1 MLRNLARGAGLLG
14 LFCLSGLLTACSLA
28 GSIQHAAVDYNATVA
43 NYNDQTLIY
52 TVLRARD
59 EAPINILALSTITGA
74 LNFQA
79 GVGNAAAFN
88 GPNGT
93 GPRFTTT
100 TTPAVATSSSPT
112 WSMASLNTRGFMLGI
127 IQPISPMYVVSKW
140 DTGID
145 REFLLRLLI
154 KSINVQEDG
163 QYRSY
168 LNDPD
173 SPAELQEFTS
183 RLHAWIPHMSMRALT
198 VIEPLGP
205 AYDPSPITRT
215 NETWSNAKKP
225 HVETKVET
233 NDAANPAVDA
243 LLGAYEHLVPLGGGN
258 FYVGNA
264 RSPGGTVTSLQ
275 LYREFAQQ
283 VVLCVPRTALDQG
296 DAAGEEEEAASLSHY
311 ALALKSAAKGGAGKE
326 GSEAAGGG
334 GQAALNSI
342 HGGISAGRAA
352 IPEASLATNLKAER
366 IAAVLPLAACGR
378 NELVLPQYTEE
389 ENSKNSGTYNHIEW
403 RSIAEVIQ
411 YLGAILRAGN
421 GSGAWTE
428 TGVDGATTRHVVF
441 ALARDGAAGFTRVE
455 YRGDRY
461 VIRTPAD
468 DPGAAVRD
476 HSLQAL
482 SLLNELVST
491 AKVSSDI
498 PNTQPIQIIP

>member
-1 MLRNLARGAGLLG
+1 MNLVGRRIGLL
-14 LFCLSGLLTACSLA
+14 CIVSVVVLLCGCSLA
-28 GSIQHAAVDYNATVA
+28 GSIQRSAVDYNATVA
-43 NYNDQTLIY
+43 NYNDQMLIY

-74 LNFQA
+74 LNMQA
-79 GVGNAAAFN
+79 GIGSSTAYNSPGSSASRITSTAI
-88 GPNGT
+88 
-93 GPRFTTT
+93 
-100 TTPAVATSSSPT
+100 PAISTSSSPT

-154 KSINVQEDG
+154 KSINIQEDG
-163 QYRSY
+163 QYHSY

-173 SPAELQEFTS
+173 SPEEMREFTA

-205 AYDPSPITRT
+205 AYNAATITRT
-215 NETWSNAKKP
+215 TETWD
-225 HVETKVET
+225 ETKKSDKPTRVQTSE
-233 NDAANPAVDA
+233 AANPAMDA
-243 LLGAYEHLVPLGGGN
+243 LLGAYEHLVPLGSGSY
-258 FYVGNA
+258 YVGNA
-264 RSPGGTVTSLQ
+264 RSTNGSVQSLQ

-283 VVLCVPRTALDQG
+283 VVLCVPRADLNRDTPEAEDDSAALG
-296 DAAGEEEEAASLSHY
+296 RY
-311 ALALKSAAKGGAGKE
+311 AQALKSAAKSGAVRG
-326 GSEAAGGG
+326 EANSAGQSIANGQRAGGG
-334 GQAALNSI
+334 PEI
-342 HGGISAGRAA
+342 

-378 NELVLPQYTEE
+378 TELVLPQYTED
-389 ENSKNSGTYNHIEW
+389 ENSANSGTYSHIEW

-411 YLGAILRAGN
+411 YLGAVLRAGP
-421 GSGAWTE
+421 AATTWTE
-428 TGVDGATTRHVVF
+428 SSVGGADTTHLLFSVTRHSGQGF
-441 ALARDGAAGFTRVE
+441 ATVA

-461 VIRTPAD
+461 VIHSPAD
-468 DPGAAVRD
+468 TPDAPVKD

>member
-1 MLRNLARGAGLLG
+1 LPIVLLDG
-14 LFCLSGLLTACSLA
+14 CSLA
-28 GSIQHAAVDYNATVA
+28 GSIQRSAVDYNATVA
-43 NYNDQTLIY
+43 NYNDQMLMY

-74 LNFQA
+74 LNLQA
-79 GVGNAAAFN
+79 GIGGSSVYNSPGSSASRIT
-88 GPNGT
+88 GT
-93 GPRFTTT
+93 
-100 TTPAVATSSSPT
+100 AVPTFGTSSSPT
-112 WSMASLNTRGFMLGI
+112 WSMASLNTRGFTLGI

-163 QYRSY
+163 HYRSY

-173 SPAELQEFTS
+173 SPEEMQEFTR

-205 AYDPSPITRT
+205 AYDAQTITRT
-215 NETWSNAKKP
+215 TRTWQDSKNSSGS
-225 HVETKVET
+225 TRVET
-233 NDAANPAVDA
+233 NEAANPAADA
-243 LLGAYEHLVPLGGGN
+243 LLGAYEHLLPLGSGN
-258 FYVGNA
+258 YYVGNA
-264 RSPGGTVTSLQ
+264 RSSDGSVENLQ

-283 VVLCVPRTALDQG
+283 VVLCVPRTDLDRDPDVEKTDSEALK
-296 DAAGEEEEAASLSHY
+296 SY
-311 ALALKSAAKGGAGKE
+311 ALALKAASRNGAGKT
-326 GSEAAGGG
+326 GDPTSS
-334 GQAALNSI
+334 GQLITN
-342 HGGISAGRAA
+342 GTKSAGREV

-366 IAAVLPLAACGR
+366 IAAVLPLAACSR
-378 NELVLPQYTEE
+378 TELVLPQYTEE
-389 ENSKNSGTYNHIEW
+389 ENSANSGTYSHIEW

-411 YLGAILRAGN
+411 YLGAILRAGDAAA
-421 GSGAWTE
+421 SWTE
-428 TGVDGATTRHVVF
+428 SSSYAPDRQHLLFSVTRHTGPGF
-441 ALARDGAAGFTRVE
+441 AEVS

-461 VIRTPAD
+461 VIHSPAD
-468 DPGAAVRD
+468 NPGAAVKD

-491 AKVSSDI
+491 AKVQSDI

>member
-1 MLRNLARGAGLLG
+1 MSALSRLL
-14 LFCLSGLLTACSLA
+14 CVLLPIALLDGCSLA
-28 GSIQHAAVDYNATVA
+28 GSIQRSAVDYNATVA

-79 GVGNAAAFN
+79 GVGSNTAYNSPGSGASRVTSTASPTI
-88 GPNGT
+88 G
-93 GPRFTTT
+93 
-100 TTPAVATSSSPT
+100 TSSSPT

-145 REFLLRLLI
+145 REFLLRLFI
-154 KSINVQEDG
+154 KSIDIQEDG
-163 QYRSY
+163 HYRSY

-173 SPAELQEFTS
+173 SPEEMREFTQ

-205 AYDPSPITRT
+205 AYDAATITRT
-215 NETWSNAKKP
+215 TQTEEDTKKSASSTRVQVNE
-225 HVETKVET
+225 
-233 NDAANPAVDA
+233 AANPAMDA
-243 LLGAYEHLVPLGGGN
+243 LLGAYEHLLPLGSGN
-258 FYVGNA
+258 YYVGNA
-264 RSPGGTVTSLQ
+264 RSPDGDVKSLQ

-283 VVLCVPRTALDQG
+283 VVLCVPRGDLDRDP
-296 DAAGEEEEAASLSHY
+296 DAKTSDSATLRDY
-311 ALALKSAAKGGAGKE
+311 ALALKAASGAGATAKT
-326 GSEAAGGG
+326 
-334 GQAALNSI
+334 
-342 HGGISAGRAA
+342 GRET

-378 NELVLPQYTEE
+378 TELVLPPYTEE
-389 ENSKNSGTYNHIEW
+389 ENSANSGTYNHIEW

-411 YLGAILRAGN
+411 YLGAILRAGDTAATWTESHDATTDSRHLLFSVTRHT
-421 GSGAWTE
+421 GSG
-428 TGVDGATTRHVVF
+428 F
-441 ALARDGAAGFTRVE
+441 AEVS
-455 YRGDRY
+455 YRGERY
-461 VIRTPAD
+461 IIHSPAD
-468 DPGAAVRD
+468 NPGAAVKD

-491 AKVSSDI
+491 AKVQSDI

>member
-1 MLRNLARGAGLLG
+1 MNIVGRRIGMLCVVSLVVLLCG
-14 LFCLSGLLTACSLA
+14 CSLA
-28 GSIQHAAVDYNATVA
+28 SSIQRSAVDYNATVA
-43 NYNDQTLIY
+43 NYNDQTLVY

-74 LNFQA
+74 LNMQA
-79 GVGNAAAFN
+79 GIGSSTAYNSPGSSASRITSTAI
-88 GPNGT
+88 
-93 GPRFTTT
+93 
-100 TTPAVATSSSPT
+100 PAIQTSSSPT

-154 KSINVQEDG
+154 KSINIQEDG
-163 QYRSY
+163 QYHSY

-173 SPAELQEFTS
+173 SPEEMREFTA

-205 AYDPSPITRT
+205 AYDAATITRT
-215 NETWSNAKKP
+215 TETWD
-225 HVETKVET
+225 ETKSSDKPTRVQTHE
-233 NDAANPAVDA
+233 AANPAMDA
-243 LLGAYEHLVPLGGGN
+243 LLGAYEHLVPLGGGSY
-258 FYVGNA
+258 YVGNA
-264 RSPGGTVTSLQ
+264 RSTDGSVQSLQ

-283 VVLCVPRTALDQG
+283 VVLCVPRADLNRDTAE
-296 DAAGEEEEAASLSHY
+296 GEDDSGALGRY
-311 ALALKSAAKGGAGKE
+311 AQALKSAAKSGQR
-326 GSEAAGGG
+326 AGGG
-334 GQAALNSI
+334 PEI
-342 HGGISAGRAA
+342 

-378 NELVLPQYTEE
+378 TELVLPQYTEA
-389 ENSKNSGTYNHIEW
+389 ENSANSGTYSHIEW

-411 YLGAILRAGN
+411 YLGAVLRAGP
-421 GSGAWTE
+421 AATTWTE
-428 TGVDGATTRHVVF
+428 SSAGGADTTHLLFAVTRHSGPGF
-441 ALARDGAAGFTRVE
+441 ATVA

-461 VIRTPAD
+461 VIHSPAD
-468 DPGAAVRD
+468 TPDAAVKD

>member
-1 MLRNLARGAGLLG
+1 MNIVSRRIGLLCVVSLVVALCG
-14 LFCLSGLLTACSLA
+14 CSLA
-28 GSIQHAAVDYNATVA
+28 GSIQRSAVDYNATVA
-43 NYNDQTLIY
+43 NYNDQMLIY

-74 LNFQA
+74 LNMQA
-79 GVGNAAAFN
+79 GIGSSTAYNSPGSSASRITSTAI
-88 GPNGT
+88 
-93 GPRFTTT
+93 
-100 TTPAVATSSSPT
+100 PAISTSSSPT

-154 KSINVQEDG
+154 KSINIQEDG
-163 QYRSY
+163 QYHSY

-173 SPAELQEFTS
+173 SPEEMREFTE

-205 AYDPSPITRT
+205 AYNAAAITRT
-215 NETWSNAKKP
+215 TETWD
-225 HVETKVET
+225 ETKKSGAPTRIET
-233 NDAANPAVDA
+233 RDAPNPAIDA
-243 LLGAYEHLVPLGGGN
+243 LLGAYEHLVPLSGGSY
-258 FYVGNA
+258 YVGNA
-264 RSPGGTVTSLQ
+264 RSTDGSVQSLQ

-283 VVLCVPRTALDQG
+283 VVLCVPRADLNRNTQGAEDDSAALG
-296 DAAGEEEEAASLSHY
+296 RY
-311 ALALKSAAKGGAGKE
+311 AQALKSAAKSGAGR
-326 GSEAAGGG
+326 GEANSAGQSIANGQRAGG
-334 GQAALNSI
+334 
-342 HGGISAGRAA
+342 RPEM

-378 NELVLPQYTEE
+378 TELVLPQYTED
-389 ENSKNSGTYNHIEW
+389 ENSANSGTYSHIEW

-411 YLGAILRAGN
+411 YLGAVLRAGP
-421 GSGAWTE
+421 AATTWTE
-428 TGVDGATTRHVVF
+428 SSGGGTDSTHLLFSVTRHSGEGF
-441 ALARDGAAGFTRVE
+441 ATVD

-461 VIRTPAD
+461 VIHSPAD
-468 DPGAAVRD
+468 TPDAPVKD